1 MAKRG
6 TNAYEE
12 MKRKGSKGMGTL
24 DFKSALKQEETY
36 FAAAGVAAVLFAG
49 LIDGGVSVALAYG
62 AKKLYDKNNKRK

>member
-12 MKRKGSKGMGTL
+12 MKRKGKKGSGSL

-36 FAAAGVAAVLFAG
+36 FVGAAGAAILFAG

-62 AKKLYDKNNKRK
+62 AKKLYDKNNGK